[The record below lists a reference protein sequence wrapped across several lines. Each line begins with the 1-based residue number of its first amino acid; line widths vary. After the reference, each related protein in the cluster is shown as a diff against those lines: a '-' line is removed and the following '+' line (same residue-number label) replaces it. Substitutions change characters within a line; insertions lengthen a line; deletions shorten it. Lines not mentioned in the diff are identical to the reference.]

1 MSDLLKFLCPAPN
14 CCRRFF
20 TKEKLENHIKIR
32 HPLLSS
38 SSPSTND
45 SNQTVVDKKEDNKNS
60 SLNTNKTENNPIIN
74 KNINNEI
81 FNSNEQKEQIKINEM
96 KNSISN
102 NSKIKNEINSIHQNK
117 KSEQIPKQQNIKQ
130 KVIQN
135 KTENKINESK
145 INENNKIYDKK
156 KIIKISN
163 SKGDIN
169 INSKKEGNIIS
180 SNKKEKEKEKEKVKE
195 KKLKKQKPEIQTEKI
210 AKEINKT
217 IEEIEN
223 KITETDKSFTKNKN
237 NDTKTK
243 EDKEK
248 KEKLEKE
255 RHSIILDNLY
265 SKINSLEN
273 YFENEASE
281 LQKQFELSEIPVFD
295 DINME
300 NEEQL
305 EKENIKEKK
314 KESKENVY
322 LKKDEE
328 STKDNLKNG
337 SNLKEEVKIEILDNK
352 DKEKVNED
360 NNINEF
366 DLTQQQKNYDKGKI
380 IEITDDMIFAGTKF
394 EDYDEIVELDL
405 SKKNIASFMNNR
417 NVPFEEFT
425 ELKKLNLS
433 YNWMTFTYDIRFF
446 TKLKELYINDNK
458 IDDLSFAESLP
469 NLEILNAENNE
480 ITYITSLIKCL
491 DLKILK
497 LSQNKIEFLN
507 STLNTIK
514 NLRKLEELTI
524 KDNPFLTQL
533 FGYKQYFIYNY
544 QNILKLDEEEI
555 LDLDR
560 DIAGRFVRENNIIY
574 NNSTKR
580 PMSSRPGAKSQSI
593 TKNID
598 NLNEIEE
605 DNEEEENNI
614 FSQTQETF
622 RVGNAIISKEMFV
635 PYKGKDKN
643 NKNIK
648 IKNEQNVL
656 DEKEKRKEE
665 LRQKIKEQKEEIDNI
680 KLELENINQL
690 NKEYE
695 IMIQDYKIKLE
706 QKKNSQKDIT
716 SEEKSKDIKNKE
728 KNELLK
734 ELEMWK
740 KEYFDLFD
748 RLSKTKPSLLA
759 ESKIKPKLLSN
770 NLIKKHYDNN
780 FNTKDDM
787 NINLYKSTPNSELK
801 KILNRPQTAR
811 VRSTKSTDFDKI
823 CEGIKIMYSKNDFAD
838 VLEENTDE
846 DEEEKEKTDE
856 NEIKNIKS
864 DSKEDEKDLIVEE
877 EPNLDI
883 NEDEKDYDGNDIIPD
898 DEIDELFR
906 KSCADIQKMREEIKF
921 MNESIDQSNKNPN
934 NSHTIS
940 HKGGKPK
947 LNPVIVKK
955 EINPNYIGNRGIF
968 FDNKK
973 SK

>member
-1 MSDLLKFLCPAPN
+1 MSELLKFLCPAPN

-38 SSPSTND
+38 SSPSTNNSD
-45 SNQTVVDKKEDNKNS
+45 KTVADKKEEKKS
-60 SLNTNKTENNPIIN
+60 SNLNTNKTENKPIIN
-74 KNINNEI
+74 KNNEI
-81 FNSNEQKEQIKINEM
+81 SNVKEEKEQIKINEI
-96 KNSISN
+96 KNSNSN
-102 NSKIKNEINSIHQNK
+102 NNEIRNELNSTKQNK
-117 KSEQIPKQQNIKQ
+117 MNEQILSKQNIKQ
-130 KVIQN
+130 NVTQ
-135 KTENKINESK
+135 TENK
-145 INENNKIYDKK
+145 INENNKIHENK
-156 KIIKISN
+156 KIIKSSN
-163 SKGDIN
+163 SKGNIN

-180 SNKKEKEKEKEKVKE
+180 SNKKAKIKE
-195 KKLKKQKPEIQTEKI
+195 KKIKMKKPEIQTEKI

-223 KITETDKSFTKNKN
+223 KITETDKSITKNKN
-237 NDTKTK
+237 NDTKIK

-255 RHSIILDNLY
+255 RHSIILNNLY

-281 LQKQFELSEIPVFD
+281 FQKQFELSEIPVFD

-300 NEEQL
+300 NEDQL
-305 EKENIKEKK
+305 EKEKENKKK
-314 KESKENVY
+314 KEKQENVDLKKEEESNKEN
-322 LKKDEE
+322 LKD
-328 STKDNLKNG
+328 D
-337 SNLKEEVKIEILDNK
+337 SNLKEETNKEVLDNK
-352 DKEKVNED
+352 ENEKVNDD
-360 NNINEF
+360 NNVNQF

-380 IEITDDMIFAGTKF
+380 IEITDDMIFTGTKF

-425 ELKKLNLS
+425 ELQKLNLS

-480 ITYITSLIKCL
+480 ISYITCLNKCL
-491 DLKILK
+491 NLKILK

-514 NLRKLEELTI
+514 NLRNLEELTI
-524 KDNPFLTQL
+524 KENPFLTQL

-580 PMSSRPGAKSQSI
+580 PMSSRPGIKSQSI
-593 TKNID
+593 TKNIN

-622 RVGNAIISKEMFV
+622 RVGNAIISKEMYV
-635 PYKGKDKN
+635 PYKGKDEK
-643 NKNIK
+643 NKNPK
-648 IKNEQNVL
+648 IKKEQNL
-656 DEKEKRKEE
+656 NEKDKRKEE
-665 LRQKIKEQKEEIDNI
+665 LKQIIKEQKEEIDNI

-695 IMIQDYKIKLE
+695 IMIQDYKLKLE
-706 QKKNSQKDIT
+706 QKKNAQKEIT
-716 SEEKSKDIKNKE
+716 NTEIINDAKKRE

-740 KEYFDLFD
+740 KEYCDLFN
-748 RLSKTKPSLLA
+748 RISKTKPSLLT
-759 ESKIKPKLLSN
+759 ESTIKPKLLSN
-770 NLIKKHYDNN
+770 NLIKKHYDKN
-780 FNTKDDM
+780 FKTKDDM
-787 NINLYKSTPNSELK
+787 NINLYKSTPNNEFK
-801 KILNRPQTAR
+801 QILNRPQTAR

-846 DEEEKEKTDE
+846 EDEEKEKTDE
-856 NEIKNIKS
+856 YEVKNVKS
-864 DSKEDEKDLIVEE
+864 KNKEDEKDLIVEK

-906 KSCADIQKMREEIKF
+906 KSCTDIQKMREEIKF

-934 NSHTIS
+934 NNHTIS
-940 HKGGKPK
+940 HKGGKLK

-955 EINPNYIGNRGIF
+955 EINPNYIGNRGTF

-973 SK
+973 

>member
-1 MSDLLKFLCPAPN
+1 MSELLKFLCPAPN
-14 CCRRFF
+14 CCRRFY
-20 TKEKLENHIKIR
+20 TKEKLENHIKLR

-38 SSPSTND
+38 SPPISND
-45 SNQTVVDKKEDNKNS
+45 SKQAIGDKKEENKS
-60 SLNTNKTENNPIIN
+60 STLNTNKTENKPII
-74 KNINNEI
+74 KENINNEI
-81 FNSNEQKEQIKINEM
+81 SNIKDQKEQIKINEI
-96 KNSISN
+96 KSN
-102 NSKIKNEINSIHQNK
+102 NSNNSEIKNELNSIKQNK
-117 KSEQIPKQQNIKQ
+117 MIEQIPKPHNIKQ
-130 KVIQN
+130 NVIQN
-135 KTENKINESK
+135 KTENKINGNN
-145 INENNKIYDKK
+145 INENNKINENKK
-156 KIIKISN
+156 VIKSSN
-163 SKGDIN
+163 SKGNIN
-169 INSKKEGNIIS
+169 FNSKKEGNIIS
-180 SNKKEKEKEKEKVKE
+180 SSKKEKEKVKE
-195 KKLKKQKPEIQTEKI
+195 KKIKKKKPEIQTENI
-210 AKEINKT
+210 AKEIDKT

-223 KITETDKSFTKNKN
+223 KITETDKTITKNKS

-300 NEEQL
+300 NEDQHENENEK
-305 EKENIKEKK
+305 EKENQKNID
-314 KESKENVY
+314 

-328 STKDNLKNG
+328 STKEKLRDD
-337 SNLKEEVKIEILDNK
+337 SNLKEEKKAEVLDNKDK

-394 EDYDEIVELDL
+394 EDYDEIIELDL

-425 ELKKLNLS
+425 ELQKLNLS

-446 TKLKELYINDNK
+446 TKLKELYLNDNK

-480 ITYITSLIKCL
+480 ITYITCLNKCL
-491 DLKILK
+491 NLKILK

-580 PMSSRPGAKSQSI
+580 PMSSRPGVKSQSI
-593 TKNID
+593 TKNI
-598 NLNEIEE
+598 NNINEIEE
-605 DNEEEENNI
+605 DNEDEENNI

-622 RVGNAIISKEMFV
+622 RVGNAIISKEMYV
-635 PYKGKDKN
+635 PYKGKDKK
-643 NKNIK
+643 NKNLK
-648 IKNEQNVL
+648 LKKEQNVL
-656 DEKEKRKEE
+656 NEKDKRKEE
-665 LRQKIKEQKEEIDNI
+665 LKQIIKEQKEEIDNI

-706 QKKNSQKDIT
+706 QKKNAQKDIINT
-716 SEEKSKDIKNKE
+716 EKNKDAKKKE

-740 KEYFDLFD
+740 KEYFDLFN
-748 RLSKTKPSLLA
+748 RISKTKPSLLT
-759 ESKIKPKLLSN
+759 ETTIKPKLLSN

-780 FNTKDDM
+780 FNPKDDM
-787 NINLYKSTPNSELK
+787 NINLYKSMPNNEFK
-801 KILNRPQTAR
+801 QILNRPQTAR
-811 VRSTKSTDFDKI
+811 VKSTKSTDFDKI

-846 DEEEKEKTDE
+846 EDEEKEKEKNDE
-856 NEIKNIKS
+856 NEIKNVKN
-864 DSKEDEKDLIVEE
+864 DNQEDEKDLIVEK
-877 EPNLDI
+877 EPNLDN

-921 MNESIDQSNKNPN
+921 MNESIDHSNKNPSN
-934 NSHTIS
+934 NHTIS

-955 EINPNYIGNRGIF
+955 EINPNFIGNRGIF

>member
-1 MSDLLKFLCPAPN
+1 MSELLKFLCPAPN
-14 CCRRFF
+14 CCRRFY
-20 TKEKLENHIKIR
+20 TKEKLENHIKLR

-38 SSPSTND
+38 SPPISND
-45 SNQTVVDKKEDNKNS
+45 SKQAIGDKKEENKS
-60 SLNTNKTENNPIIN
+60 STLNINKTENKPII
-74 KNINNEI
+74 KENINNEI
-81 FNSNEQKEQIKINEM
+81 SNIKDQKEKIKINEI
-96 KNSISN
+96 KSN
-102 NSKIKNEINSIHQNK
+102 NSNNSEIKNELNSIKQNK
-117 KSEQIPKQQNIKQ
+117 MIEQIPKPHNIKQ
-130 KVIQN
+130 NVIQN
-135 KTENKINESK
+135 KTENKINGNN
-145 INENNKIYDKK
+145 INENNKINENKK
-156 KIIKISN
+156 VIKSSN
-163 SKGDIN
+163 SKGNIN
-169 INSKKEGNIIS
+169 FNSKKEGNIIS
-180 SNKKEKEKEKEKVKE
+180 SSKKEKEKVKE
-195 KKLKKQKPEIQTEKI
+195 KKIKKKKPEMQTENI
-210 AKEINKT
+210 AKEIDKT

-223 KITETDKSFTKNKN
+223 KITETDKTITKNKN

-300 NEEQL
+300 NEDQHENENEK
-305 EKENIKEKK
+305 EKENQKNID
-314 KESKENVY
+314 

-328 STKDNLKNG
+328 STKNNLKDD
-337 SNLKEEVKIEILDNK
+337 SNLNEVKKAEVLDNNDK

-394 EDYDEIVELDL
+394 EDYDEIIELDL

-425 ELKKLNLS
+425 ELQKLNLS

-446 TKLKELYINDNK
+446 TKLKELYLNDNK

-480 ITYITSLIKCL
+480 ITYITCLNKCL
-491 DLKILK
+491 NLKILK

-580 PMSSRPGAKSQSI
+580 PMSSRPGVKSQSI
-593 TKNID
+593 TKNIN

-605 DNEEEENNI
+605 DNEDEENNI
-614 FSQTQETF
+614 FSQIQETF
-622 RVGNAIISKEMFV
+622 RVGNAIISKEMYV
-635 PYKGKDKN
+635 PYKGKEK
-643 NKNIK
+643 K
-648 IKNEQNVL
+648 IKNLKLKKEQNVL
-656 DEKEKRKEE
+656 NEKDKKKEE
-665 LRQKIKEQKEEIDNI
+665 LKQIIKEQKEEIDNI

-706 QKKNSQKDIT
+706 QKKNAQKDIINT
-716 SEEKSKDIKNKE
+716 EKNKDAKKRE

-740 KEYFDLFD
+740 KEYFDLFN
-748 RLSKTKPSLLA
+748 RISKTKPSLLT
-759 ESKIKPKLLSN
+759 ETTIKPKLLSN

-787 NINLYKSTPNSELK
+787 NINLYKSMPNNEFK
-801 KILNRPQTAR
+801 QILNRPQTAR
-811 VRSTKSTDFDKI
+811 VKSTKSTDFDKI

-846 DEEEKEKTDE
+846 EDEEKEKEKNDE
-856 NEIKNIKS
+856 NEIKNVKK
-864 DSKEDEKDLIVEE
+864 DNLEDEKDLIVEK
-877 EPNLDI
+877 EPNLDN

-921 MNESIDQSNKNPN
+921 MNESIDHSNKNPSN
-934 NSHTIS
+934 NHTIS

-955 EINPNYIGNRGIF
+955 EINPNFIGNRGIF

>member
-1 MSDLLKFLCPAPN
+1 MSELLKFLCPAPN
-14 CCRRFF
+14 CCRRFY
-20 TKEKLENHIKIR
+20 TKEKLENHIKLR

-38 SSPSTND
+38 SPPISND
-45 SNQTVVDKKEDNKNS
+45 SKQAIGDKKEENKNS
-60 SLNTNKTENNPIIN
+60 TLNTNKTENKPII
-74 KNINNEI
+74 KENINNEI
-81 FNSNEQKEQIKINEM
+81 SNIKDQKEQIKINEI
-96 KNSISN
+96 KSN
-102 NSKIKNEINSIHQNK
+102 NSNNSEIKNELNSIKQNK
-117 KSEQIPKQQNIKQ
+117 MIEQIPKPHNIKQ
-130 KVIQN
+130 NVIQN
-135 KTENKINESK
+135 KTENKINGNN
-145 INENNKIYDKK
+145 INENNKINENKK
-156 KIIKISN
+156 VIKSSN
-163 SKGDIN
+163 SKGNIN
-169 INSKKEGNIIS
+169 FNSKKEGNIIS
-180 SNKKEKEKEKEKVKE
+180 SSKKEKEKVKE
-195 KKLKKQKPEIQTEKI
+195 KKIKKKKPEIQTENI
-210 AKEINKT
+210 AKEIDKT

-223 KITETDKSFTKNKN
+223 KITETDKTITKNKS

-300 NEEQL
+300 NEDQHENENEK
-305 EKENIKEKK
+305 EKENQKNID
-314 KESKENVY
+314 

-328 STKDNLKNG
+328 STKEKLRDD
-337 SNLKEEVKIEILDNK
+337 SNLKEEKKAEVLDNKDK

-394 EDYDEIVELDL
+394 EDYDEIIELDL

-425 ELKKLNLS
+425 ELQKLNLS

-446 TKLKELYINDNK
+446 TKLKELYLNDNK

-480 ITYITSLIKCL
+480 ITYITCLNKCL
-491 DLKILK
+491 NLKILK

-580 PMSSRPGAKSQSI
+580 PMSSRPGVKSQSI
-593 TKNID
+593 TKNI
-598 NLNEIEE
+598 NNINEIEE
-605 DNEEEENNI
+605 DNEDEENNI

-622 RVGNAIISKEMFV
+622 RVGNAIISKEMYV
-635 PYKGKDKN
+635 PYKGKDKK
-643 NKNIK
+643 NKNLK
-648 IKNEQNVL
+648 LKKEQNVL
-656 DEKEKRKEE
+656 NEKDKRKEE
-665 LRQKIKEQKEEIDNI
+665 LKQIIKEQKEEIDNI

-706 QKKNSQKDIT
+706 QKKNAQKDIINT
-716 SEEKSKDIKNKE
+716 EKNKDAKKKE

-740 KEYFDLFD
+740 KEYFDLFN
-748 RLSKTKPSLLA
+748 RISKTKPSLLT
-759 ESKIKPKLLSN
+759 ETTIKPKLLSN

-780 FNTKDDM
+780 FNPKDDM
-787 NINLYKSTPNSELK
+787 NINLYKSMPNNEFK
-801 KILNRPQTAR
+801 QILNRPQTAR
-811 VRSTKSTDFDKI
+811 VKSTKSTDFDKI

-846 DEEEKEKTDE
+846 EDEEKEKEKNDE
-856 NEIKNIKS
+856 NEIKNVKN
-864 DSKEDEKDLIVEE
+864 DNQEDEKDLIVEK
-877 EPNLDI
+877 EPNLDN

-921 MNESIDQSNKNPN
+921 MNESIDHSNKNPSN
-934 NSHTIS
+934 NHTIS

-955 EINPNYIGNRGIF
+955 EINPNFIGNRGIF

>member
-1 MSDLLKFLCPAPN
+1 MSELLKFLCPAPN

-20 TKEKLENHIKIR
+20 TKEKLENHIRIR

-38 SSPSTND
+38 SSPSTNNSD
-45 SNQTVVDKKEDNKNS
+45 KTVADIKEENKSSN
-60 SLNTNKTENNPIIN
+60 LNANKTENKPIIN
-74 KNINNEI
+74 KNNEI
-81 FNSNEQKEQIKINEM
+81 SNVKEEKEQIKINEI
-96 KNSISN
+96 KSTNSN
-102 NSKIKNEINSIHQNK
+102 NNEIRNELNSTKQNK
-117 KSEQIPKQQNIKQ
+117 MNEQIRSQQNIKQ
-130 KVIQN
+130 NVIQ
-135 KTENKINESK
+135 TENK
-145 INENNKIYDKK
+145 INENNKIHENK
-156 KIIKISN
+156 KIIKSSN
-163 SKGDIN
+163 SKGNIN

-180 SNKKEKEKEKEKVKE
+180 SNKKEKIKE
-195 KKLKKQKPEIQTEKI
+195 KKIKKNKPEIQTEKI

-223 KITETDKSFTKNKN
+223 KITETDKSITKNKN
-237 NDTKTK
+237 NDTKIK

-300 NEEQL
+300 NEDQL
-305 EKENIKEKK
+305 EKEKENEKK
-314 KESKENVY
+314 KENQENVD
-322 LKKDEE
+322 LKKEEE
-328 STKDNLKNG
+328 SIKEKLKDD
-337 SNLKEEVKIEILDNK
+337 SNLKEETNKEVLDNK
-352 DKEKVNED
+352 ENEKVNND
-360 NNINEF
+360 NNINQF

-425 ELKKLNLS
+425 ELQKLNLS

-446 TKLKELYINDNK
+446 TKLKELYLNDNK

-480 ITYITSLIKCL
+480 ISYITCLNKCL
-491 DLKILK
+491 NLKILK

-514 NLRKLEELTI
+514 NLRNLEELTI
-524 KDNPFLTQL
+524 KENPFLTQL

-580 PMSSRPGAKSQSI
+580 PMSSRPGIKSQSI
-593 TKNID
+593 TKNIN

-622 RVGNAIISKEMFV
+622 RVGNAIISKEMYV
-635 PYKGKDKN
+635 PYKGKEKK
-643 NKNIK
+643 NKNPK
-648 IKNEQNVL
+648 IKKEQNL
-656 DEKEKRKEE
+656 LNEKDKRKEE
-665 LRQKIKEQKEEIDNI
+665 LKQIIKEQKEEIDNI
-680 KLELENINQL
+680 KLELENINQI

-695 IMIQDYKIKLE
+695 IMIQDYKLKLE
-706 QKKNSQKDIT
+706 QKKNAQKEIT
-716 SEEKSKDIKNKE
+716 NTEIINDAKKRE

-740 KEYFDLFD
+740 KEYCDLFN
-748 RLSKTKPSLLA
+748 RISKTKPSLLT
-759 ESKIKPKLLSN
+759 ESTIKPKLLSN
-770 NLIKKHYDNN
+770 NLIKKYYDKN
-780 FNTKDDM
+780 FKTKDDM
-787 NINLYKSTPNSELK
+787 NINLYKSTPNNEFK
-801 KILNRPQTAR
+801 QILNRPQTAR
-811 VRSTKSTDFDKI
+811 VRNTKSTDFDKI

-846 DEEEKEKTDE
+846 DDEEKEKTDE
-856 NEIKNIKS
+856 YEVKNVKS
-864 DSKEDEKDLIVEE
+864 NNKEDEKDLIVEK

-906 KSCADIQKMREEIKF
+906 KSCTDIQKMREEIKF
-921 MNESIDQSNKNPN
+921 MNETIVQNNKNPN
-934 NSHTIS
+934 NNHTIS
-940 HKGGKPK
+940 HKGGKLK

-955 EINPNYIGNRGIF
+955 EINPNYIGNRGTF

-973 SK
+973 

>member
-1 MSDLLKFLCPAPN
+1 MSELLKFLCPAPN
-14 CCRRFF
+14 CCRRFY
-20 TKEKLENHIKIR
+20 TKEKLENHIKLR

-38 SSPSTND
+38 SPPTSND
-45 SNQTVVDKKEDNKNS
+45 SKQAIGDKKEENKS
-60 SLNTNKTENNPIIN
+60 STLNTNKTENKPIIKENLNN
-74 KNINNEI
+74 KISNIKD
-81 FNSNEQKEQIKINEM
+81 QKEQIKINEI
-96 KNSISN
+96 KSN
-102 NSKIKNEINSIHQNK
+102 NSNNSEIKNELNSIKQNK
-117 KSEQIPKQQNIKQ
+117 MIEQIPKPHNIKQ
-130 KVIQN
+130 NVIQN
-135 KTENKINESK
+135 KTENKINGNN
-145 INENNKIYDKK
+145 INENNKINENKK
-156 KIIKISN
+156 VIKSNN
-163 SKGDIN
+163 SKGNIN
-169 INSKKEGNIIS
+169 FNSKKEGNIIS
-180 SNKKEKEKEKEKVKE
+180 SSKKEKEKVKE
-195 KKLKKQKPEIQTEKI
+195 KKIKKKKPEIQTENI
-210 AKEINKT
+210 AKEIDKT

-223 KITETDKSFTKNKN
+223 KITETDKTITKNKS

-300 NEEQL
+300 NEEQHENENEK
-305 EKENIKEKK
+305 EKENQKNID
-314 KESKENVY
+314 

-328 STKDNLKNG
+328 STKDKLKDD
-337 SNLKEEVKIEILDNK
+337 SNLKEEKKAEVLDNKDK

-394 EDYDEIVELDL
+394 EDYDEIIELDL

-425 ELKKLNLS
+425 ELQKLNLS

-446 TKLKELYINDNK
+446 TKLKELYLNDNK

-480 ITYITSLIKCL
+480 ITYITCLNKCL
-491 DLKILK
+491 NLKILK

-580 PMSSRPGAKSQSI
+580 PMSSRPGVKSQSI
-593 TKNID
+593 TKNIN

-605 DNEEEENNI
+605 DNEDEENNI

-622 RVGNAIISKEMFV
+622 RVGNAIISKEMYV
-635 PYKGKDKN
+635 PYKGKEK
-643 NKNIK
+643 K
-648 IKNEQNVL
+648 IKSLKLKKEQNVL
-656 DEKEKRKEE
+656 NEKDKKKEE
-665 LRQKIKEQKEEIDNI
+665 LKQIIKEQKEEIDNI

-706 QKKNSQKDIT
+706 QKKNAQKDIINT
-716 SEEKSKDIKNKE
+716 EKNKDAKKKE

-740 KEYFDLFD
+740 KEYFDLFN
-748 RLSKTKPSLLA
+748 RISKTKPSLLT
-759 ESKIKPKLLSN
+759 ETTIKPKLLSN

-787 NINLYKSTPNSELK
+787 NINLYKSMPNNEFK
-801 KILNRPQTAR
+801 QTLNRPQTAR
-811 VRSTKSTDFDKI
+811 VKSTKSTDFDKI

-838 VLEENTDE
+838 VLEENTD
-846 DEEEKEKTDE
+846 DEEKEKEKNDE
-856 NEIKNIKS
+856 NEIKNVKK
-864 DSKEDEKDLIVEE
+864 DNLEDEKDLIVEK
-877 EPNLDI
+877 EPNLDN

-921 MNESIDQSNKNPN
+921 MNESIDHSNKYPSN
-934 NSHTIS
+934 NHTIS

-955 EINPNYIGNRGIF
+955 EINPNFIGNRGIF

>member
-1 MSDLLKFLCPAPN
+1 MCPAPN

-20 TKEKLENHIKIR
+20 TKEKLENHIKLR

-45 SNQTVVDKKEDNKNS
+45 SSQTVENKKEDSKS
-60 SLNTNKTENNPIIN
+60 SNLNANKTDKNPIIN
-74 KNINNEI
+74 KNINNEK
-81 FNSNEQKEQIKINEM
+81 SEQKEQIKISEIKSSNLNNNE
-96 KNSISN
+96 
-102 NSKIKNEINSIHQNK
+102 IKNELNFTKQNK
-117 KSEQIPKQQNIKQ
+117 MNEQISKQQNLKQ
-130 KVIQN
+130 NVIQN
-135 KTENKINESK
+135 KTENKVSENKVNENKINENK
-145 INENNKIYDKK
+145 INENNKINEIK
-156 KIIKISN
+156 KIIKSSN
-163 SKGDIN
+163 SKGNIN

-180 SNKKEKEKEKEKVKE
+180 SNKKEKEKEKEKIKE
-195 KKLKKQKPEIQTEKI
+195 KKIRKKKPETQTESI

-223 KITETDKSFTKNKN
+223 KITETDKSFSKIKT
-237 NDTKTK
+237 NDEKIK

-255 RHSIILDNLY
+255 RHSMILDNLY

-295 DINME
+295 DITM
-300 NEEQL
+300 
-305 EKENIKEKK
+305 EKETQELENEKK
-314 KESKENVY
+314 KEIQENLD
-322 LKKDEE
+322 LKKEEE
-328 STKDNLKNG
+328 STKDNLKDD
-337 SNLKEEVKIEILDNK
+337 SNLKEETNAKVEDNK
-352 DKEKVNED
+352 NKEKEND
-360 NNINEF
+360 NGDKKNEF

-380 IEITDDMIFAGTKF
+380 IEITDDMIFEGTKF

-425 ELKKLNLS
+425 ELQKLNLS
-433 YNWMTFTYDIRFF
+433 YNWMTFTYDLRFF
-446 TKLKELYINDNK
+446 TKLKELYLNDNK
-458 IDDLSFAESLP
+458 IDDLTFAESLP

-480 ITYITSLIKCL
+480 ISYITCLNKCIN
-491 DLKILK
+491 LKILK

-514 NLRKLEELTI
+514 TLKKLEELTI

-574 NNSTKR
+574 NTSTKR
-580 PMSSRPGAKSQSI
+580 PMSSRPGTKSQSI
-593 TKNID
+593 TKNIN

-643 NKNIK
+643 SK
-648 IKNEQNVL
+648 ISKAKKEPIVL
-656 DEKEKRKEE
+656 SEKEKRKEE
-665 LRQKIKEQKEEIDNI
+665 LKQIIKEQKEEIDNI

-706 QKKNSQKDIT
+706 QKKNAQKDTT
-716 SEEKSKDIKNKE
+716 SAEKSNDIQKRE

-740 KEYFDLFD
+740 KEYFDLFNKI
-748 RLSKTKPSLLA
+748 SKTKPSLLT
-759 ESKIKPKLLSN
+759 ESTIKPKLLSN

-787 NINLYKSTPNSELK
+787 NINLYKSTPNNEFK
-801 KILNRPQTAR
+801 QILNRPQTAR
-811 VRSTKSTDFDKI
+811 VRSTRSTDFDKI

-846 DEEEKEKTDE
+846 EEEEKEKTDE
-856 NEIKNIKS
+856 NEIKNEKS
-864 DSKEDEKDLIVEE
+864 QDKEVEKDLIVEK

-921 MNESIDQSNKNPN
+921 MNESIDQSNKNSS
-934 NSHTIS
+934 NSHTIA

>member
-1 MSDLLKFLCPAPN
+1 MSELLKFLCPAPN
-14 CCRRFF
+14 CCRRFY
-20 TKEKLENHIKIR
+20 TKEKLENHIKLR

-38 SSPSTND
+38 SPPTSND
-45 SNQTVVDKKEDNKNS
+45 SKQAIGDKKEENKS
-60 SLNTNKTENNPIIN
+60 STLNTNKTENKPII
-74 KNINNEI
+74 KENINNKI
-81 FNSNEQKEQIKINEM
+81 SNIKDQKEQIKINEI
-96 KNSISN
+96 KSN
-102 NSKIKNEINSIHQNK
+102 NSNNSEIKNELNSIKQNK
-117 KSEQIPKQQNIKQ
+117 MIEQIPKPHNIKQ
-130 KVIQN
+130 NVIQN
-135 KTENKINESK
+135 KTENKINGNN
-145 INENNKIYDKK
+145 INENNKINENKK
-156 KIIKISN
+156 VIKSSN
-163 SKGDIN
+163 SKGNIN
-169 INSKKEGNIIS
+169 FNSKKEGNIIS
-180 SNKKEKEKEKEKVKE
+180 SSKKEKEKVKE
-195 KKLKKQKPEIQTEKI
+195 KKIKKKKPEIQTENI
-210 AKEINKT
+210 AKEIDKT

-223 KITETDKSFTKNKN
+223 KITETDKTITKNKS

-300 NEEQL
+300 NEDQHENENEK
-305 EKENIKEKK
+305 EKENQKNID
-314 KESKENVY
+314 

-328 STKDNLKNG
+328 SIKEKLRDD
-337 SNLKEEVKIEILDNK
+337 SNLKEEKKAEVLDNKDK

-394 EDYDEIVELDL
+394 EDYDEIIELDL

-425 ELKKLNLS
+425 ELQKLNLS

-446 TKLKELYINDNK
+446 TKLKELYLNDNK

-480 ITYITSLIKCL
+480 ITYITCLNKCL
-491 DLKILK
+491 NLKILK

-580 PMSSRPGAKSQSI
+580 PMSSRPGVKSQSI
-593 TKNID
+593 TKNIN

-605 DNEEEENNI
+605 DNEDEENNI

-622 RVGNAIISKEMFV
+622 RVGNAIISKEMYV
-635 PYKGKDKN
+635 PYKGKDKK
-643 NKNIK
+643 NKILK
-648 IKNEQNVL
+648 LKKEQNVL
-656 DEKEKRKEE
+656 NEKDKKKEE
-665 LRQKIKEQKEEIDNI
+665 LKQIIKEQKEEIDNI

-706 QKKNSQKDIT
+706 QKKNAQKDIINT
-716 SEEKSKDIKNKE
+716 EKNKDAKKRE

-740 KEYFDLFD
+740 KEYFDLFN
-748 RLSKTKPSLLA
+748 RISKTKPSLLT
-759 ESKIKPKLLSN
+759 ETEIKPKLLSN

-787 NINLYKSTPNSELK
+787 NINLYKSMPNNEFK
-801 KILNRPQTAR
+801 QILNRPQTAR
-811 VRSTKSTDFDKI
+811 VKSTKSTDFDKI

-846 DEEEKEKTDE
+846 EDEEKEKEKNDE
-856 NEIKNIKS
+856 NEIKNVKN
-864 DSKEDEKDLIVEE
+864 DNQEDEKDLIVEK
-877 EPNLDI
+877 EPNLDN

-921 MNESIDQSNKNPN
+921 MNESIDHSNKNPSN
-934 NSHTIS
+934 NHTIS

-955 EINPNYIGNRGIF
+955 EINPNFIGNRGIF

>member
-1 MSDLLKFLCPAPN
+1 MSELLKFLCPAPN
-14 CCRRFF
+14 CCRRFY
-20 TKEKLENHIKIR
+20 TKEKLENHIKLR

-38 SSPSTND
+38 SPPTSND
-45 SNQTVVDKKEDNKNS
+45 SKQAIGDKKEENKS
-60 SLNTNKTENNPIIN
+60 STLNTNKTENKPII
-74 KNINNEI
+74 KENINNKI
-81 FNSNEQKEQIKINEM
+81 SNIKDQKEQIKINEI
-96 KNSISN
+96 KSN
-102 NSKIKNEINSIHQNK
+102 NSNNSEIKNELNSIKQNK
-117 KSEQIPKQQNIKQ
+117 MIEQIPKPHNIKQ
-130 KVIQN
+130 NVIQN
-135 KTENKINESK
+135 KKENKINGNN
-145 INENNKIYDKK
+145 INENNKINENKK
-156 KIIKISN
+156 VIKSSN
-163 SKGDIN
+163 SKGNIN
-169 INSKKEGNIIS
+169 FNSKKEGNIIS
-180 SNKKEKEKEKEKVKE
+180 SSKKEKEKVKE
-195 KKLKKQKPEIQTEKI
+195 KKIKKKKPEIQTENI
-210 AKEINKT
+210 AKEIDKT

-223 KITETDKSFTKNKN
+223 KITETDKTITKNKS

-281 LQKQFELSEIPVFD
+281 LQRQFELSEIPVFD

-300 NEEQL
+300 NEDQHENENEK
-305 EKENIKEKK
+305 EKENQKNID
-314 KESKENVY
+314 

-328 STKDNLKNG
+328 SIKEKLRDD
-337 SNLKEEVKIEILDNK
+337 SNLKEEKKAEVLDNKDKDK

-394 EDYDEIVELDL
+394 EDYDEIIELDL

-425 ELKKLNLS
+425 ELQKLNLS

-446 TKLKELYINDNK
+446 TKLKELYLNDNK

-480 ITYITSLIKCL
+480 ITYITCLNKCL
-491 DLKILK
+491 NLKILK

-580 PMSSRPGAKSQSI
+580 PMSSRPGVKSQSI
-593 TKNID
+593 TKNIN

-605 DNEEEENNI
+605 DNEDEENNI

-622 RVGNAIISKEMFV
+622 RVGNAIISKEMYV
-635 PYKGKDKN
+635 PYKGKDKK
-643 NKNIK
+643 NKILK
-648 IKNEQNVL
+648 LKKEQNIL
-656 DEKEKRKEE
+656 NEKDKKKEE
-665 LRQKIKEQKEEIDNI
+665 LKQIIKEQKEEIDNI

-706 QKKNSQKDIT
+706 QKKNAQKDIINT
-716 SEEKSKDIKNKE
+716 EKNKDAKKKE

-740 KEYFDLFD
+740 KEYFDLFN
-748 RLSKTKPSLLA
+748 RISKTKPSLLT
-759 ESKIKPKLLSN
+759 ETEIKPKLLSN

-787 NINLYKSTPNSELK
+787 NINLYKSMPNNEFK
-801 KILNRPQTAR
+801 QILNRPQTAR
-811 VRSTKSTDFDKI
+811 VKSTKSTDFDKI

-846 DEEEKEKTDE
+846 EDEEKEKEKNDE
-856 NEIKNIKS
+856 NEIKNVKN
-864 DSKEDEKDLIVEE
+864 DNQEDEKDLIVEK
-877 EPNLDI
+877 EPNLDN

-921 MNESIDQSNKNPN
+921 MNESIDHSNKNPSN
-934 NSHTIS
+934 NHTIS

-955 EINPNYIGNRGIF
+955 EINPNFIGNRGIF

>member
-1 MSDLLKFLCPAPN
+1 MSELLKFLCPAPN
-14 CCRRFF
+14 CCRRFY
-20 TKEKLENHIKIR
+20 TKEKLENHIKLR

-38 SSPSTND
+38 SPPTSND
-45 SNQTVVDKKEDNKNS
+45 SKQAIGDKKEENKS
-60 SLNTNKTENNPIIN
+60 STLNTNKTENKPII
-74 KNINNEI
+74 KENINNKI
-81 FNSNEQKEQIKINEM
+81 SNIKDQKEQIKINEI
-96 KNSISN
+96 KSN
-102 NSKIKNEINSIHQNK
+102 NSNNSEIKNELNSIKQNK
-117 KSEQIPKQQNIKQ
+117 MIEQIPKPHNIKQ
-130 KVIQN
+130 NVIQN
-135 KTENKINESK
+135 KKENKINGNN
-145 INENNKIYDKK
+145 INENNKINENKK
-156 KIIKISN
+156 VIKSSN
-163 SKGDIN
+163 SKGNIN
-169 INSKKEGNIIS
+169 FNSKKEGNIIS
-180 SNKKEKEKEKEKVKE
+180 SSKKEKEKVKE
-195 KKLKKQKPEIQTEKI
+195 KKIKKKKPEIQTENI
-210 AKEINKT
+210 AKEIDKT

-223 KITETDKSFTKNKN
+223 KITETDKTITKNKS

-300 NEEQL
+300 NEDQHENENEK
-305 EKENIKEKK
+305 EKENQKNID
-314 KESKENVY
+314 

-328 STKDNLKNG
+328 YIKEKLRDD
-337 SNLKEEVKIEILDNK
+337 SNLKEEKKAEVLDNKDK

-394 EDYDEIVELDL
+394 EDYDEIIELDL

-425 ELKKLNLS
+425 ELQKLNLS

-446 TKLKELYINDNK
+446 TKLKELYLNDNK

-480 ITYITSLIKCL
+480 ITYITCLNKCL
-491 DLKILK
+491 NLKILK

-580 PMSSRPGAKSQSI
+580 PMSSRPGVKSQSI
-593 TKNID
+593 TKNIN

-605 DNEEEENNI
+605 DNEDEENNI

-622 RVGNAIISKEMFV
+622 RVGNAIISKEMYV
-635 PYKGKDKN
+635 PYKGKDKK
-643 NKNIK
+643 NKILK
-648 IKNEQNVL
+648 LKKEQNVL
-656 DEKEKRKEE
+656 NEKDKKKEE
-665 LRQKIKEQKEEIDNI
+665 LKQIIKEQKEEIDNI

-706 QKKNSQKDIT
+706 QKKNAQKDIINT
-716 SEEKSKDIKNKE
+716 EKNKDAKKRE

-740 KEYFDLFD
+740 KEYFDLFN
-748 RLSKTKPSLLA
+748 RISKTKPSLLT
-759 ESKIKPKLLSN
+759 ETEIKPKLLSN

-787 NINLYKSTPNSELK
+787 NINLYKSMPNNEFK
-801 KILNRPQTAR
+801 QILNRPQTAR
-811 VRSTKSTDFDKI
+811 VKSTKSTDFDKI

-846 DEEEKEKTDE
+846 EDEEKEKEKNDE
-856 NEIKNIKS
+856 NEIKNVKN
-864 DSKEDEKDLIVEE
+864 DNQEDEKDLIVEK
-877 EPNLDI
+877 EPNLDN

-921 MNESIDQSNKNPN
+921 MNESIDHSNKNPSN
-934 NSHTIS
+934 NHTIS

-955 EINPNYIGNRGIF
+955 EINPNFIGNRGIF

>member
-1 MSDLLKFLCPAPN
+1 MSELLKFLCPAPN
-14 CCRRFF
+14 CCRRFY
-20 TKEKLENHIKIR
+20 TKEKLENHIKLR

-38 SSPSTND
+38 SPPISND
-45 SNQTVVDKKEDNKNS
+45 SKQAIGDKKEENKS
-60 SLNTNKTENNPIIN
+60 STLNTNKTENKPII
-74 KNINNEI
+74 KENINNEI
-81 FNSNEQKEQIKINEM
+81 SNIKDQKEQIKINEI
-96 KNSISN
+96 KSN
-102 NSKIKNEINSIHQNK
+102 NSNNSEIKNELNSIKQNK
-117 KSEQIPKQQNIKQ
+117 MIEQIPKPHNIKQ
-130 KVIQN
+130 NVIQN
-135 KTENKINESK
+135 KTENKINGNN
-145 INENNKIYDKK
+145 INENNKINENKK
-156 KIIKISN
+156 VIKSSN
-163 SKGDIN
+163 SKGNIN
-169 INSKKEGNIIS
+169 FNSKKEGNIIS
-180 SNKKEKEKEKEKVKE
+180 SSKKEKEKVKE
-195 KKLKKQKPEIQTEKI
+195 KKIKKKKPEIQTENI
-210 AKEINKT
+210 AKEIDKT

-223 KITETDKSFTKNKN
+223 KITETDKTITKNKS

-300 NEEQL
+300 NEDQHENENEK
-305 EKENIKEKK
+305 EKENQKNID
-314 KESKENVY
+314 

-328 STKDNLKNG
+328 STKEKLRDD
-337 SNLKEEVKIEILDNK
+337 SNLKEEKKAEVLDNKDK

-394 EDYDEIVELDL
+394 EDYDEIIELDL

-425 ELKKLNLS
+425 ELQKLNLS

-446 TKLKELYINDNK
+446 TKLKELYLNDNK

-480 ITYITSLIKCL
+480 ITYITCLNKCL
-491 DLKILK
+491 NLKILK

-580 PMSSRPGAKSQSI
+580 PMSSRPGVKSQSI
-593 TKNID
+593 TKNI
-598 NLNEIEE
+598 NNINEIEE
-605 DNEEEENNI
+605 DNEDEENNI

-622 RVGNAIISKEMFV
+622 RVGNAIISKEMYV
-635 PYKGKDKN
+635 PYKGKEK
-643 NKNIK
+643 K
-648 IKNEQNVL
+648 IKSLKLKKEQNVL
-656 DEKEKRKEE
+656 NEKDKKKEE
-665 LRQKIKEQKEEIDNI
+665 LKQIIKEQKEEIDNI

-706 QKKNSQKDIT
+706 QKKNAQKDIINT
-716 SEEKSKDIKNKE
+716 EKNKDAKKKE

-740 KEYFDLFD
+740 KEYFDLFN
-748 RLSKTKPSLLA
+748 RISKTKPSLLT
-759 ESKIKPKLLSN
+759 ETTIKPKLLSN

-780 FNTKDDM
+780 FNPKDDM
-787 NINLYKSTPNSELK
+787 NINLYKSMPNNEFK
-801 KILNRPQTAR
+801 QILNRPQTAR
-811 VRSTKSTDFDKI
+811 VKSTKSTDFDKI

-846 DEEEKEKTDE
+846 EDEEKEKEKNDE
-856 NEIKNIKS
+856 NEIKNVKN
-864 DSKEDEKDLIVEE
+864 DNQEDEKDLIVEK
-877 EPNLDI
+877 EPNLDN

-921 MNESIDQSNKNPN
+921 MNESIDHSNKNPSN
-934 NSHTIS
+934 NHTIS

-955 EINPNYIGNRGIF
+955 EINPNFIGNRGIF

>member
-1 MSDLLKFLCPAPN
+1 MSELLKFLCPAPN
-14 CCRRFF
+14 CCRRFY
-20 TKEKLENHIKIR
+20 TKEKLENHIKLR

-38 SSPSTND
+38 SPPISND
-45 SNQTVVDKKEDNKNS
+45 SKQAIGDKKEENKS
-60 SLNTNKTENNPIIN
+60 STLNTNKTENKPII
-74 KNINNEI
+74 KENINNEI
-81 FNSNEQKEQIKINEM
+81 SNIKDQKEQIKINEI
-96 KNSISN
+96 KSN
-102 NSKIKNEINSIHQNK
+102 NSNNSEIKNELNSIKQNK
-117 KSEQIPKQQNIKQ
+117 MIEQIPKPHNIKQ
-130 KVIQN
+130 NVIQN
-135 KTENKINESK
+135 KTENKINGNN
-145 INENNKIYDKK
+145 INENNKINENKK
-156 KIIKISN
+156 AIKSSN
-163 SKGDIN
+163 SKGNIN
-169 INSKKEGNIIS
+169 FNSKKEGNIIS
-180 SNKKEKEKEKEKVKE
+180 SSKKEKEKVKE
-195 KKLKKQKPEIQTEKI
+195 KKIKKKKPEIQTENI
-210 AKEINKT
+210 AKEIDKT

-223 KITETDKSFTKNKN
+223 KITETDKTITKNKS

-273 YFENEASE
+273 YFEKEASE

-300 NEEQL
+300 NEDQHENENEK
-305 EKENIKEKK
+305 EKENQKNID
-314 KESKENVY
+314 

-328 STKDNLKNG
+328 STKDNLKDD
-337 SNLKEEVKIEILDNK
+337 SNLKEEKKAEVLDNKDK

-394 EDYDEIVELDL
+394 EDYDEIIELDL

-425 ELKKLNLS
+425 ELQKLNLS

-446 TKLKELYINDNK
+446 TKLKELYLNDNK

-480 ITYITSLIKCL
+480 ITYITCLNKCL
-491 DLKILK
+491 NLKILK

-580 PMSSRPGAKSQSI
+580 PMSSRPGVKSQSI
-593 TKNID
+593 TKNI
-598 NLNEIEE
+598 NNINEIEE
-605 DNEEEENNI
+605 DNEDEENNI

-622 RVGNAIISKEMFV
+622 RVGNAIISKEMYV
-635 PYKGKDKN
+635 PYKGKEK
-643 NKNIK
+643 K
-648 IKNEQNVL
+648 IKNLKLKKEQNVL
-656 DEKEKRKEE
+656 NEKDKRKEE
-665 LRQKIKEQKEEIDNI
+665 LKQIIKEQKEEIDNI

-706 QKKNSQKDIT
+706 QKKNAQKDIINT
-716 SEEKSKDIKNKE
+716 EKNKDAKKRE

-740 KEYFDLFD
+740 KEYFDLFN
-748 RLSKTKPSLLA
+748 RISKTKPSLLT
-759 ESKIKPKLLSN
+759 ETTIKPKLLSN

-787 NINLYKSTPNSELK
+787 NINLYKSMPNNEFK
-801 KILNRPQTAR
+801 QILNRPQTAR
-811 VRSTKSTDFDKI
+811 VKSTKSTDFDKI

-846 DEEEKEKTDE
+846 EDEEKEKEKNDE
-856 NEIKNIKS
+856 NEIKNVKN
-864 DSKEDEKDLIVEE
+864 DNQEDEKDLIVEK
-877 EPNLDI
+877 EPNLDN

-921 MNESIDQSNKNPN
+921 MNESIDHSNKNPSN
-934 NSHTIS
+934 NHTIS

-955 EINPNYIGNRGIF
+955 EINPNFIGNRGIF

>member
-1 MSDLLKFLCPAPN
+1 MSELLKFLCPAPN
-14 CCRRFF
+14 CCRRFY
-20 TKEKLENHIKIR
+20 TKEKLENHIKLR

-38 SSPSTND
+38 SPPTSND
-45 SNQTVVDKKEDNKNS
+45 SKQAIGDKKEENKS
-60 SLNTNKTENNPIIN
+60 STLNTNKTENKPII
-74 KNINNEI
+74 KENINNKI
-81 FNSNEQKEQIKINEM
+81 SNIKDQKEQIKINEI
-96 KNSISN
+96 KSN
-102 NSKIKNEINSIHQNK
+102 NSNNSEIKNELNSIKQNK
-117 KSEQIPKQQNIKQ
+117 MIEQIPKPHNIKQ
-130 KVIQN
+130 NVIQN
-135 KTENKINESK
+135 KTENKINENS
-145 INENNKIYDKK
+145 INENNKINENKK
-156 KIIKISN
+156 VIKSSN
-163 SKGDIN
+163 SKGNIN
-169 INSKKEGNIIS
+169 FNSKKEGNIIS
-180 SNKKEKEKEKEKVKE
+180 SSKKEKEKVKE
-195 KKLKKQKPEIQTEKI
+195 KKIKKKKPEIQTENI
-210 AKEINKT
+210 AKEIDKT

-223 KITETDKSFTKNKN
+223 KITETDKTITKNKS

-300 NEEQL
+300 NEDQHENENEK
-305 EKENIKEKK
+305 EKENQKNID
-314 KESKENVY
+314 

-328 STKDNLKNG
+328 STKDNLKDD
-337 SNLKEEVKIEILDNK
+337 SNLKEEKKAEVLDNKDK

-394 EDYDEIVELDL
+394 EDYDEIIELDL

-425 ELKKLNLS
+425 ELQKLNLS

-446 TKLKELYINDNK
+446 TKLKELYLNDNK

-480 ITYITSLIKCL
+480 ITYITCLNKCL
-491 DLKILK
+491 NLKILK

-580 PMSSRPGAKSQSI
+580 PMSSRPGVKSQSI
-593 TKNID
+593 TKNI
-598 NLNEIEE
+598 NNINEIEE
-605 DNEEEENNI
+605 DNEDEENNI

-622 RVGNAIISKEMFV
+622 RVGNAIISKEMYV
-635 PYKGKDKN
+635 PYKGKEK
-643 NKNIK
+643 K
-648 IKNEQNVL
+648 IKNLKLKKEQNVL
-656 DEKEKRKEE
+656 NEKDKRKEE
-665 LRQKIKEQKEEIDNI
+665 LKQIIKEQKEEIDNI

-706 QKKNSQKDIT
+706 QKKNAQKDIINT
-716 SEEKSKDIKNKE
+716 EKNKDAKKRE

-740 KEYFDLFD
+740 KEYFDLFN
-748 RLSKTKPSLLA
+748 RISKTKPSLLT
-759 ESKIKPKLLSN
+759 ETTIKPKLLSN

-787 NINLYKSTPNSELK
+787 NINLYKSMPNNEFK
-801 KILNRPQTAR
+801 QILNRPQTAR
-811 VRSTKSTDFDKI
+811 VKSTKSTDFDKI

-846 DEEEKEKTDE
+846 EDEEKEKEKNDE
-856 NEIKNIKS
+856 NEIKNVKN
-864 DSKEDEKDLIVEE
+864 DNQEDEKDLIVEK
-877 EPNLDI
+877 EPNLGN

-921 MNESIDQSNKNPN
+921 MNESIDHSNKNPSN
-934 NSHTIS
+934 NHTIS

-955 EINPNYIGNRGIF
+955 EINPNFIGNRGIF

>member
-1 MSDLLKFLCPAPN
+1 MSELLKFLCPAPN
-14 CCRRFF
+14 CCRRFY
-20 TKEKLENHIKIR
+20 TKEKLENHIKLR

-38 SSPSTND
+38 SPPTSND
-45 SNQTVVDKKEDNKNS
+45 SKQAIGDKKEENKS
-60 SLNTNKTENNPIIN
+60 STLNTNKTENKPII
-74 KNINNEI
+74 KENINNKI
-81 FNSNEQKEQIKINEM
+81 SNIKDQKEQIKINEI
-96 KNSISN
+96 KSN
-102 NSKIKNEINSIHQNK
+102 NSNNSEIKNELNSIKQNK
-117 KSEQIPKQQNIKQ
+117 MIEQIPKPHNIKQ
-130 KVIQN
+130 NVIQN
-135 KTENKINESK
+135 KTENKINGNN
-145 INENNKIYDKK
+145 INENNKINENKK
-156 KIIKISN
+156 VIKSSN
-163 SKGDIN
+163 SKGNIN
-169 INSKKEGNIIS
+169 FNSKKEGNIIS
-180 SNKKEKEKEKEKVKE
+180 SSKKEKEKVKE
-195 KKLKKQKPEIQTEKI
+195 KKIKKKKPEIQTENI
-210 AKEINKT
+210 AKEIDKT

-223 KITETDKSFTKNKN
+223 KITETDKTITKNKS

-273 YFENEASE
+273 YFEKEASE

-300 NEEQL
+300 NEDQHENENEK
-305 EKENIKEKK
+305 EKENQKNID
-314 KESKENVY
+314 

-328 STKDNLKNG
+328 STKDNLKDD
-337 SNLKEEVKIEILDNK
+337 SDLKEEKKAEVLDNKDK

-394 EDYDEIVELDL
+394 EDYDEIIELDL

-417 NVPFEEFT
+417 KVPFEEFT
-425 ELKKLNLS
+425 ELQKLNLS

-446 TKLKELYINDNK
+446 TKLKELYLNDNK

-480 ITYITSLIKCL
+480 ITYITCLNKCL
-491 DLKILK
+491 NLKILK

-580 PMSSRPGAKSQSI
+580 PMSSRPGVKSQSI
-593 TKNID
+593 TKNIN

-605 DNEEEENNI
+605 DNEDEENNI

-622 RVGNAIISKEMFV
+622 RVGNAIISKEMYV
-635 PYKGKDKN
+635 PYKGKEK
-643 NKNIK
+643 K
-648 IKNEQNVL
+648 IKNLKLKKEQNVL
-656 DEKEKRKEE
+656 NEKDKKKEE
-665 LRQKIKEQKEEIDNI
+665 LKQIIKEQKEEIDNI

-706 QKKNSQKDIT
+706 QKKNAQKDIINT
-716 SEEKSKDIKNKE
+716 EKNKDAKKKE

-740 KEYFDLFD
+740 KEYFDLFN
-748 RLSKTKPSLLA
+748 RISKTKPSLLT
-759 ESKIKPKLLSN
+759 ETTIKPKLLSN

-787 NINLYKSTPNSELK
+787 NINLYKSMPNNEFK
-801 KILNRPQTAR
+801 QILNRPQTAR
-811 VRSTKSTDFDKI
+811 VKNTKSTDFDKI

-846 DEEEKEKTDE
+846 EDEEKEKEKNDE
-856 NEIKNIKS
+856 NEIKNVKN
-864 DSKEDEKDLIVEE
+864 DNQEDEKDLIVEK
-877 EPNLDI
+877 EPNLGN

-921 MNESIDQSNKNPN
+921 MNESIDHSNKNPSN
-934 NSHTIS
+934 NHTIS

-955 EINPNYIGNRGIF
+955 EINPNFIGNRGIF

>member
-1 MSDLLKFLCPAPN
+1 MSELLKFLCPAPN
-14 CCRRFF
+14 CCRRFY

-38 SSPSTND
+38 SPPNANG
-45 SNQTVVDKKEDNKNS
+45 SNQAIVEKKEENKS
-60 SLNTNKTENNPIIN
+60 SNLNINKTENKSIVN

-81 FNSNEQKEQIKINEM
+81 SNAKEQKDQNKINEIK
-96 KNSISN
+96 KNNSN
-102 NSKIKNEINSIHQNK
+102 NSEIKNELNSTKQNK
-117 KSEQIPKQQNIKQ
+117 KNEEISKLRNKKQYM
-130 KVIQN
+130 IQN
-135 KTENKINESK
+135 KTPNKINENKINENK
-145 INENNKIYDKK
+145 INENNKIDENK
-156 KIIKISN
+156 KIIKSSN
-163 SKGDIN
+163 SKGNIN
-169 INSKKEGNIIS
+169 INSKKEGSNIS
-180 SNKKEKEKEKEKVKE
+180 SSKKEKEKIKE
-195 KKLKKQKPEIQTEKI
+195 KKIKKKKPEIQTEKI

-223 KITETDKSFTKNKN
+223 KITETDKSITKNKN

-295 DINME
+295 DITME
-300 NEEQL
+300 NENL
-305 EKENIKEKK
+305 HENENEKK
-314 KESKENVY
+314 KESQENKDS
-322 LKKDEE
+322 KKDEE
-328 STKDNLKNG
+328 SIKDNLKDD
-337 SNLKEEVKIEILDNK
+337 SNLKEETNKGVLDNK
-352 DKEKVNED
+352 EKEGVNDD

-380 IEITDDMIFAGTKF
+380 IEITDDMIFAGTNF

-425 ELKKLNLS
+425 ELQKLNLS

-446 TKLKELYINDNK
+446 KKLKELYLNDNK

-480 ITYITSLIKCL
+480 ISYITSLNKCL
-491 DLKILK
+491 NLKILK

-580 PMSSRPGAKSQSI
+580 PMSSRPGAKSQS
-593 TKNID
+593 TAKNIY

-622 RVGNAIISKEMFV
+622 RVGNAIISKEMYV
-635 PYKGKDKN
+635 PYKGKDKK
-643 NKNIK
+643 NKIPK
-648 IKNEQNVL
+648 IKKEQNVL
-656 DEKEKRKEE
+656 DEKDKRKEE
-665 LRQKIKEQKEEIDNI
+665 LKQIIKEQKKEIDNI

-706 QKKNSQKDIT
+706 QKKNAQNDIINA
-716 SEEKSKDIKNKE
+716 EKNKDAKKRE

-740 KEYFDLFD
+740 KEYFDLFN
-748 RLSKTKPSLLA
+748 RISKTKPSLLT
-759 ESKIKPKLLSN
+759 ESTIKPKLLSN

-787 NINLYKSTPNSELK
+787 NLNLYKSMPNSEFK
-801 KILNRPQTAR
+801 QILNRPQTAR
-811 VRSTKSTDFDKI
+811 VKSTKSTDFDKI

-846 DEEEKEKTDE
+846 EDEEKENADE
-856 NEIKNIKS
+856 NKIKNVENDKQ
-864 DSKEDEKDLIVEE
+864 EDEKDLIVEK
-877 EPNLDI
+877 EPNLDN
-883 NEDEKDYDGNDIIPD
+883 NEDEKDYDGDDIIPD

-934 NSHTIS
+934 NNQTIS